1 MSKRISRTA
10 GTKPLPSA
18 IGRALVVLLLIA
30 GLVLL
35 ASSDQLH
42 AWLIELL
49 SKAESIIRAR
59 PVLGMLIFTLLAAA
73 SAMLAFFSSAIIIP
87 VGVYVWGEATSML
100 LLWIGWIMGG
110 VFAYTISRYLGRPVV
125 NALSSGPALEQ
136 YEHRV
141 SRQAP
146 FGLVLLFQ
154 LALPSELP
162 GYLLGIVRYPFWK
175 YLGALAL
182 AELPYAVANIY
193 LGTSFIERR
202 IYPLIG
208 MAVALAAFSGW
219 ALYTLHRRFSE
230 KRT

>member
-1 MSKRISRTA
+1 MH
-10 GTKPLPSA
+10 
-18 IGRALVVLLLIA
+18 V
-30 GLVLL
+30 
-35 ASSDQLH
+35 
-42 AWLIELL
+42 WLIELL
-49 SKAESIIRAR
+49 SKAESIIRTK
-59 PVLGMLIFTLLAAA
+59 PILGMLIFTLLAAA
-73 SAMLAFFSSAIIIP
+73 SAMLAFVSSAIIIP
-87 VGVYVWGEATSML
+87 VGVYVWGEPPACCCCGL
-100 LLWIGWIMGG
+100 VG
-110 VFAYTISRYLGRPVV
+110 SRRRLRVYHQPLPRPARV

-193 LGTSFIERR
+193 LGNSFIERR

-208 MAVALAAFSGW
+208 MAAALAAFSGW

-230 KRT
+230 KRS